1 MEQYLAQL
9 CVRFADGRAAV
20 AQQLHILHP
29 KGAAAASLGVGD
41 LSAGLPRATG
51 AHAADRAS
59 ASLVAGDPATGL
71 TRVVG
76 GPGTRNAHSSTMIA
90 QDSCAG
96 GATQRNGRN
105 AEERCVDSWA
115 MAGTGGR
122 WVRTHRTPRRALF
135 TPHRVAGGP
144 GREVHLLKTR
154 VTTGKFLNTG
164 EEFRSEDRYTDPRA
178 AHLMLEHAWVGTS
191 EFLEEPRV
199 ELNKV
204 SSSWADWASE
214 DDEEKSN
221 FAGASVPR
229 RELHRPSLSLIA
241 RAYPQVTGQLSSLAG
256 RSGVTRVDRPCA
268 ESALSP
274 VARASDWI
282 DGGRKLKSCDSRRGS
297 YATGSLCLVSRLSY
311 CPEPILSPAIS
322 LVASSSE
329 AHEIVGEGE
338 CQTGTGISRD
348 IGTGRPRGKA
358 HTRMTL
364 QMVKR
369 AECHQIGIWLKA
381 KLKLKSLV
389 SPLLALG
396 SQR

>member
-1 MEQYLAQL
+1 M
-9 CVRFADGRAAV
+9 
-20 AQQLHILHP
+20 
-29 KGAAAASLGVGD
+29 
-41 LSAGLPRATG
+41 
-51 AHAADRAS
+51 
-59 ASLVAGDPATGL
+59 
-71 TRVVG
+71 
-76 GPGTRNAHSSTMIA
+76 
-90 QDSCAG
+90 
-96 GATQRNGRN
+96 
-105 AEERCVDSWA
+105 
-115 MAGTGGR
+115 
-122 WVRTHRTPRRALF
+122 RTHRTPRRALF

-164 EEFRSEDRYTDPRA
+164 EEFRIEDRYTDPRA

-214 DDEEKSN
+214 DDEEKLN
-221 FAGASVPR
+221 YAGASMPR
-229 RELHRPSLSLIA
+229 RGAHRPVYSIVA
-241 RAYPQVTGQLSSLAG
+241 RAYPSVTDHVSSLAG
-256 RSGVTRVDRPCA
+256 RSGVTREGRPCA

-282 DGGRKLKSCDSRRGS
+282 DGGRKLKSCDPSRGS
-297 YATGSLCLVSRLSY
+297 YATGRVCLVGRLSY

-381 KLKLKSLV
+381 KLKLKSV
-389 SPLLALG
+389 FRRCSPRG
-396 SQR
+396 SQRVDLLYELCMVAELSV